1 LGIFVLTIYEESENE
16 INMGYVFALLG
27 LAVIIL
33 VHEYGHFIIAKRNG
47 VVVERFGIGM
57 GPTIKFGKF
66 SAHWYRGGTEFCLCW
81 IPIGGFCQLKGE
93 EDDQQ
98 GEGTFNSASPLAK
111 FWVSIS
117 GPFANFLTA
126 FAILFII
133 FAFLGN
139 PLQMQ
144 VQDVME
150 DYPAVEAGIQPGDM
164 IVGVN
169 EIQSDQWSD
178 LQPTIT
184 NSAGKPI
191 TITIMRDNDTFTTNI
206 VPKDDDGIGM
216 LGVILAPSTKPVG
229 FGKSIQMSL
238 TMMKDFFVELV
249 RFLGQAVTGNLGGVQ
264 VAGPVGIIKMAG
276 ESANASAVAFLFFVA
291 FLSLNLGVF
300 NLFPI
305 PPLDGGKIVF
315 AAYEGI
321 TKRSVNKKVELTVS
335 MIGFMLLIGILLIV
349 TYKDIVGLF
358 FS

>member
-1 LGIFVLTIYEESENE
+1 
-16 INMGYVFALLG
+16 
-27 LAVIIL
+27 
-33 VHEYGHFIIAKRNG
+33 
-47 VVVERFGIGM
+47 
-57 GPTIKFGKF
+57 
-66 SAHWYRGGTEFCLCW
+66 
-81 IPIGGFCQLKGE
+81 
-93 EDDQQ
+93 
-98 GEGTFNSASPLAK
+98 
-111 FWVSIS
+111 
-117 GPFANFLTA
+117 
-126 FAILFII
+126 
-133 FAFLGN
+133 
-139 PLQMQ
+139 MQ

-249 RFLGQAVTGNLGGVQ
+249 HFVGQAVTGNLGGVQ

-321 TKRSVNKKVELTVS
+321 TKRSVNKKVELIVS
-335 MIGFMLLIGILLIV
+335 TIGFMLLIGILLIV